1 MIQNEIGDTFFHG
14 QTKQE
19 IIDRIINFELEQ
31 DMLPDWRDVLEYGFG
46 GYQYLDDET
55 LKTMYEEYFVDEEH
69 EDDPDYVPNDYVVL
83 DGHGD
88 NIPNDYTGDTQ

>member
-19 IIDRIINFELEQ
+19 IIDRIIDFELEQ

-46 GYQYLDDET
+46 GYQYLDDEV
-55 LKTMYEEYFVDEEH
+55 LRIMYEEYFVDEEH
-69 EDDPDYVPNDYVVL
+69 EDDPDHVPNDYVDV

-88 NIPNDYTGDTQ
+88 NIPNDYTGNAQ